1 MTLTALAVVGA
12 LFAADKPD
20 FSKETLPSPRE
31 ATGKSING
39 KSLSDMLAKVKEIWP
54 TIVFEKDGKKVEYV
68 AVLDTD
74 DGVIEV
80 EFFPAHAPKHARSFI
95 ALTKAGYFDGTI
107 FHRALPG
114 FMIQGGCPLGNGR
127 GGPGYALPAE
137 FNSIK
142 HEKGI
147 LSAARSN
154 DPDSA
159 GSQFFL
165 CHDTAS
171 FLDGKYTVFG
181 HVTKGMDVIDK
192 IVNRPRH
199 RNESGEPSAPDEPCK
214 VKKATV
220 KIKGEA
226 AEKKSDADEKKTES
240 EKKG

>member
-12 LFAADKPD
+12 LLAADKPD

-39 KSLSDMLAKVKEIWP
+39 KSMSEMLEKVKEIWP

-68 AVLDTD
+68 ATLDTD
-74 DGVIEV
+74 DGVIEI
-80 EFFPAHAPKHARSFI
+80 EFFPAHAPKHVRSFI
-95 ALTKAGYFDGTI
+95 ALIKAGYHDGLI
-107 FHRALPG
+107 FHRCIRG
-114 FMIQGGCPLGNGR
+114 FMNQGGCPQGNGR

-147 LSAARSN
+147 LSAARSQ

-165 CHDTAS
+165 CVADAP

-181 HVTKGMDVIDK
+181 RVTKGMDVLDK
-192 IVNRPRH
+192 IVERSPPGSERP
-199 RNESGEPSAPDEPCK
+199 NPPCK

-226 AEKKSDADEKKTES
+226 AEKKSDADAKKTES